1 MAVKGEDGRRA
12 RMTPARRRVRF
23 GRLRTIGALIAHFM
37 HRQRFFMA
45 PLLLVL
51 LAAAVLLILTG
62 GLSYVA
68 PFIYAIF

>member
-1 MAVKGEDGRRA
+1 MEAPGA
-12 RMTPARRRVRF
+12 PATRRRSRF
-23 GRLRTIGALIAHFM
+23 GRLRTIGGLIAHFM
-37 HRQRFFMA
+37 HRGRFFLA